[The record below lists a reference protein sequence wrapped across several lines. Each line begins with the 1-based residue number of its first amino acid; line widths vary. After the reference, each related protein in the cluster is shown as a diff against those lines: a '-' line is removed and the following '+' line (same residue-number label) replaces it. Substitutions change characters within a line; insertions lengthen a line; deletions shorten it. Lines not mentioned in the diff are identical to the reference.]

1 MPSRCLLPF
10 YYCSWGRRAAL
21 PPPPARFATRSLLHA
36 NGVTHEARS
45 ARHSQRKGAACGQRH
60 GTAARGISH
69 ALPKIPQ
76 ALQRAESSTSR
87 AQGTMSVGCTRPPP
101 ATPRRLCE
109 VLHGRRSLRAM
120 IQKRSQTSSNTID
133 FSGGFGRYLVDISE
147 AIFHTYLLEKYSSL
161 TPRSTPTPRCEVGIC
176 FKQLHVIFYLLAS
189 EVIFGRYLDD
199 GQKYRPSIAFK
210 YHMNFTQQNGPH
222 NRVAVEFFWSAD
234 GRSAGLLRQAFCQ

>member
-36 NGVTHEARS
+36 NSVTHDARS

-60 GTAARGISH
+60 GTAARGNSH

-76 ALQRAESSTSR
+76 ALQRAESSKSR

-109 VLHGRRSLRAM
+109 VLQGRRSLRAM
-120 IQKRSQTSSNTID
+120 IQKRQKHENAGKETRDAGGHQREEISLVSFIILFNTD
-133 FSGGFGRYLVDISE
+133 
-147 AIFHTYLLEKYSSL
+147 
-161 TPRSTPTPRCEVGIC
+161 C
-176 FKQLHVIFYLLAS
+176 
-189 EVIFGRYLDD
+189 
-199 GQKYRPSIAFK
+199 
-210 YHMNFTQQNGPH
+210 H
-222 NRVAVEFFWSAD
+222 NRALAQFRALARSFGGTKPSTMSA
-234 GRSAGLLRQAFCQ
+234 